1 MAILV
6 DRNTRVLIQ
15 GITGRQGREAVEKAK
30 DYPTQLVAGVS
41 PGKGGEKVN
50 DTPVFE
56 TVEQAVKETG
66 ADASM
71 VLVPAPFAADA
82 IMEAVDAGIRVI
94 VCITEGVPV
103 RDMLQV
109 KQFMKNKDSILIG
122 PNCPGVLTPGQCH
135 IGVMPTFVA
144 SPGQVGVVSRS
155 GTLTYETISSL
166 TKENIGQ
173 STCVGIGGDPVC
185 GSTFADILQMF
196 EKDPDTKAVIMLGE
210 IGGSAEEEAAAFVKE
225 HFSKPVVAF
234 IAGQAAPP
242 GKRMGHAGA
251 IISRG
256 RGSAAEK
263 IEALKSAGI
272 KVATIPIEIPQLII
286 KGVLGS

>member
-6 DRNTRVLIQ
+6 DSNTRVLIQ
-15 GITGRQGREAVEKAK
+15 GITGRQGREVVEKAK

-41 PGKGGEKVN
+41 PGKGGKKVN
-50 DTPVFE
+50 KTPVFE

-66 ADASM
+66 ADASI
-71 VLVPAPFAADA
+71 VLVPAPFTADA

-94 VCITEGVPV
+94 ACITEGVPV

-109 KQFMKNKDSILIG
+109 KQFMKDKDSILIG
-122 PNCPGVLTPGQCH
+122 PNCPGVLTPQQCH
-135 IGVMPTFVA
+135 LGVMPTFVA

-155 GTLTYETISSL
+155 GTLTYETVCFL

-185 GSTFADILQMF
+185 GSSFADILKMF
-196 EKDPDTKAVIMLGE
+196 EEDPDTKAVVMLGE
-210 IGGSAEEEAAAFVKE
+210 IGGNAEEEAAAFVKE
-225 HFSKPVVAF
+225 HFSKPLVAF
-234 IAGQAAPP
+234 IAGQTAPP

-272 KVATIPIEIPQLII
+272 QVATIPIEIPQLII